1 MNTKDFKIKVIDFLN
16 RELEYHIIE
25 AQKDRSIPCI
35 NDALIEEGIIRE
47 LNHLI
52 SHVKSFKTED

>member
-1 MNTKDFKIKVIDFLN
+1 MNTKDFKTKVIDFLN
-16 RELEYHIIE
+16 RELEYHITE

-35 NDALIEEGIIRE
+35 NEALKEEAIVSE
-47 LNHLI
+47 LNCII